1 MTSGLE
7 WVQNLLAQR
16 SARERWILLG
26 GACTLVIVMIH
37 AIAIRPM
44 SDRVAPARS
53 EVQQLESEFAQAL
66 RMAGDVRLLQA
77 ELSDVEGRISPG
89 QATNLFALL
98 EKLAAEAQV
107 KDQLESI
114 KPKQPSGNAQYPET
128 RVEVQL
134 KGATLGQAVHFL
146 HRIETAPMHLIVRSM
161 RIRARPDG
169 SKLLDVS
176 FSVSS
181 FVRA

>member
-1 MTSGLE
+1 MNAVFDWLRSF
-7 WVQNLLAQR
+7 LAAR
-16 SARERWILLG
+16 SARERWILLAAVSVVG
-26 GACTLVIVMIH
+26 FVMVHTIV
-37 AIAIRPM
+37 IRPM
-44 SDRVAPARS
+44 SNRVGPARS
-53 EVQQLESEFAQAL
+53 EVQELESEFAQAL

-77 ELSDVEGRISPG
+77 ELSSVEGRIG
-89 QATNLFALL
+89 TGEATNLFALL

-114 KPKQPSGNAQYPET
+114 KPKQPSGNVDYPET

-146 HRIETAPMHLIVRSM
+146 HRIETAPMHLIVRSIRM
-161 RIRARPDG
+161 RSRPDG

-181 FVRA
+181 FVRS